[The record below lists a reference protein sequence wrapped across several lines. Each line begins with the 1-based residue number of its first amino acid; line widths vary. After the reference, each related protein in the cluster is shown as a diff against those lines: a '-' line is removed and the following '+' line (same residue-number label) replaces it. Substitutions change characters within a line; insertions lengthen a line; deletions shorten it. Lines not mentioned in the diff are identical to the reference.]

1 VAGDVMTTATAGA
14 GGAARI
20 GESVDTAQLDG
31 RDRGETDQM
40 TATRPQPDVPDDIQV
55 PVRPQDSS
63 QSSPGGATPRTPR
76 GASDGPASRGTPP
89 DPRAGVSD
97 TRPERATRPTRQTRQ
112 GLASAAQPVAPGAG
126 VRRRLAR
133 LGAQRGSG
141 VNPVLEP
148 LIKTIRA
155 HHPKADVRT
164 VERAYEVAAQCHKDQ
179 KRKSGD
185 PYITHPLAVAT
196 ILAELGM
203 NTETICAALLH
214 DTVEDTAYTLTEL
227 RSEFGE
233 DVAALV
239 DGVTKLDKVKY
250 GASAEAETVRK
261 MVVAMSRDIRV
272 LVIKLADRLHN
283 MRTLR
288 YMPRDKQ
295 ERKSNE
301 TLEIYAPLAH
311 RLGMN
316 TVKWELEDLAFATL
330 YPKRYDE
337 IARLVSQRSPRRDQ
351 LLQDVIES
359 LSGDLHEA
367 RIKGTVTGRPKHY
380 YSIYQKMIARNVEF
394 DDIYDLVGIRVL
406 VDSVRDCYAAL
417 GTVHARWNPVPGRF
431 KDYIA
436 MPKFN
441 MYQSLHTTVIGPGG
455 KPVELQIRT
464 WGMHK
469 RAEYGVAAHWKYKE
483 DMHAHGP
490 ALASGT
496 PNARTGSKAETKA
509 SQDAAEM
516 AWLRQLVDWQRETE
530 DPAEF
535 LDSLRYD
542 LASAEVFVF
551 TPRGEVIALPHGA
564 TPVDFAYAIHTDVG
578 HRTIGARVNGR
589 LVALESTLD
598 NGDTVEIFTSK
609 SQEAGPNRDWLNFV
623 KSARARN
630 KIRQWFSKERREAAV
645 EAGKDQIAK
654 VMRKQGLPLQRLM
667 SAETLKTIAADLRY
681 PDLTGLYAA
690 VGEGRIS
697 AQSVVTRLV
706 RAVSGAAGAQEDLAE
721 VTPIPPKVSKVPRS
735 RSGGDSGIEV
745 EGVADVW
752 VRLSKCCTPV
762 PGDEIQGFVTH
773 GHGVSVHRANCV
785 NIEHL
790 SDTQRERMVP
800 VHWAPSDASVF
811 LVAIQVEALDRTRLL
826 SDVTRILS
834 DQHVNILSASVQTTS
849 DRVALS
855 RFTFEMGDPK
865 HLGDVLRAVRNIDG
879 VYDVY
884 RVTN

>member
-1 VAGDVMTTATAGA
+1 M
-14 GGAARI
+14 
-20 GESVDTAQLDG
+20 
-31 RDRGETDQM
+31 
-40 TATRPQPDVPDDIQV
+40 
-55 PVRPQDSS
+55 
-63 QSSPGGATPRTPR
+63 
-76 GASDGPASRGTPP
+76 
-89 DPRAGVSD
+89 
-97 TRPERATRPTRQTRQ
+97 
-112 GLASAAQPVAPGAG
+112 
-126 VRRRLAR
+126 
-133 LGAQRGSG
+133 
-141 VNPVLEP
+141 NPVLEP

-155 HHPKADVRT
+155 HHPKADVHL
-164 VERAYEVAAQCHKDQ
+164 VERAYDVAAHWHKDQ

-295 ERKSNE
+295 ERKSRE

-351 LLQDVIES
+351 LLQEVITD
-359 LSGDLHEA
+359 LSADMHEA
-367 RIKGTVTGRPKHY
+367 RIKGTVSGRPKHY

-406 VDSVRDCYAAL
+406 VDTVRDCYAAL
-417 GTVHARWNPVPGRF
+417 GTIHARWNPVPGRF

-483 DMHAHGP
+483 DMVPHGP
-490 ALASGT
+490 VLPGGVST
-496 PNARTGSKAETKA
+496 EKDKSKKGDE
-509 SQDAAEM
+509 AAEM

-535 LDSLRYD
+535 LDSLRFD
-542 LASAEVFVF
+542 LAGAEVYVF
-551 TPRGEVIALPHGA
+551 TPRGEVIALPQGA
-564 TPVDFAYAIHTDVG
+564 TPVDFAYAIHTDIG
-578 HRTIGARVNGR
+578 HRTIGARINGR

-609 SQEAGPNRDWLNFV
+609 AQEAGPNRDWLNFV

-667 SAETLKTIAADLRY
+667 SADTLRAVAGDLRY
-681 PDLTGLYAA
+681 PDLSGLYAA

-697 AQSVVTRLV
+697 AQSVVAKVV
-706 RAVSGAAGAQEDLAE
+706 RAVSGTAGAQEDLAE
-721 VTPIPPKVSKVPRS
+721 LTPIPPKVSRAS
-735 RSGGDSGIEV
+735 RPSAATDSGIEV
-745 EGVADVW
+745 EGAADVW

-785 NIEHL
+785 NLAHL
-790 SDTQRERMVP
+790 SDTQRERMVS

-826 SDVTRILS
+826 SDVTRVLS
-834 DQHVNILSASVQTTS
+834 DQHVNILSASVQTTR

-855 RFTFEMGDPK
+855 RFSFEMGDPK